1 MQFFICFINV
11 VLLPI
16 SLYFF
21 WFQLVVTDLCVII
34 GSKSEV
40 APHSFNKIDKS
51 LNRGALNNML
61 GADVFVCFK
70 RSMNRPDSVCYKPG
84 LLSRFP
90 HKDHGIYSVPD
101 HVPLFCLPM
110 GATLECWPTGMTT
123 SCNLSTS
130 TKYLLTYM
138 RVFNLAY
145 LTPASLEGFSEFRP
159 LQLMYLL

>member
-1 MQFFICFINV
+1 MYFIRYLSICFINV
-11 VLLPI
+11 VLLLI
-16 SLYFF
+16 SLYYFF

-123 SCNLSTS
+123 I
-130 TKYLLTYM
+130 Y
-138 RVFNLAY
+138 
-145 LTPASLEGFSEFRP
+145 
-159 LQLMYLL
+159 